1 MYICDGIAYAGE
13 QKPML
18 MICGVRPMADYQL
31 WVRFNNG
38 EEKVFDFRPLL
49 DAPVYTPLKDVNL
62 FNAVYIDYGCPVW
75 NDGQIDIA
83 PEHLY
88 KHGVAVG
95 GVASA

>member
-1 MYICDGIAYAGE
+1 MYIRDGIAYAGE
-13 QKPML
+13 QKSML
-18 MICGVRPMADYQL
+18 MISGVCPMADYQL

-49 DAPVYTPLKDVNL
+49 DVAVYAPLKDVNL

-95 GVASA
+95 GVVSA